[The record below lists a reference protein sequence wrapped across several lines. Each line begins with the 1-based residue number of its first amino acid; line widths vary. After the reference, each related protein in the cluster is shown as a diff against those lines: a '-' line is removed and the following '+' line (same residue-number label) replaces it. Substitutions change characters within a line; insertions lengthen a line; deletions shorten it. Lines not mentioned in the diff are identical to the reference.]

1 MTSSKRAFGL
11 ALFIMG
17 LMWGMSC
24 CAEAAEAEKPA
35 EQTAP
40 PPAIER
46 VMPEDLSANLSTAF
60 YSKYVWRG
68 LELSKDSLVIFPSVT
83 VGYKGFAVNVWMD
96 LDTRYGNPPPGE
108 DKEFNLQETDLTLS
122 YANRVESLQL
132 DYTVGWVYYDTDG
145 FYGDTSTSNQELF
158 AILALDVP
166 LKPTLSVYNEIETGQ
181 AWYTSLSL
189 SQDFDVY
196 KDWSLEVGGWVSY
209 YYNKSTEDFSALHDG
224 NLWVGLTIPLD
235 RYFSVRPMVHYSF
248 PLSSDARDRIEA
260 NSFNGR
266 DDQFFYGGITFELN
280 F

>member
-17 LMWGMSC
+17 LMWGMLC
-24 CAEAAEAEKPA
+24 YAEAAEAEKPA

-40 PPAIER
+40 PQAIER

-122 YANRVESLQL
+122 YANRLEALQL
-132 DYTVGWVYYDTDG
+132 DYTVGWTYYDTDG

-166 LKPTLSVYNEIETGQ
+166 LKPTLSIYNEIETGQ

-189 SQDFDVY
+189 SQDFAVY

-224 NLWVGLTIPLD
+224 NLWMGLTIPLD
-235 RYFSVRPMVHYSF
+235 RHFSVTPMIHYSF
-248 PLSSDARDRIEA
+248 PLSSEAQDRIEA